1 MVSGVIVAVL
11 KEQFADHIT
20 LSDGTS
26 MSLPTG
32 LVIKELYPGSPVTI
46 VYSRESAGNE
56 KVIQSVT
63 HYDLE
68 RSLNE
73 NDNSL

>member
-32 LVIKELYPGSPVTI
+32 VVIRQLYPGSPVTI
-46 VYSRESAGNE
+46 VYSCESAGHNE

-63 HYDLE
+63 HYDLD
-68 RSLNE
+68 LGL
-73 NDNSL
+73 DDYGL